1 VLKGTAGKLPKRFEG
16 DDKMLSRK
24 DMQEEI
30 YLRKAI
36 RESVAKKFA
45 RKDKE
50 VLQKLINEME
60 IRKAVKKMVAE
71 DVENSPHKNT
81 GINELEKLLKKII
94 PVLEQDFKTLTSS
107 QEQRSSFRAHIVK
120 AVQNLLLP
128 EIGMEKGE
136 LREETEVVVGDDDTE
151 DEEILN
157 KFIDIYGKTKP
168 DITTSGGKKQ
178 DADSFGISGE
188 DETGRNFAMV
198 TFQKIEKNILD
209 SYKLLADPSDSNLFY
224 DYLTANLK
232 LYFNRFE
239 DELST
244 TVEEPTNPEYDEAE
258 KEVSSSDI
266 GLGSAGEEDAELGD
280 LDLDDL
286 SAEPAAEEEPELDID
301 NL

>member
-1 VLKGTAGKLPKRFEG
+1 
-16 DDKMLSRK
+16 MLSRK
-24 DMQEEI
+24 DMQEEL

-45 RKDKE
+45 KKDRD
-50 VLQKLINEME
+50 VLQKLINETE
-60 IRKAVKKMVAE
+60 IRKAVKRMVAE

-107 QEQRSSFRAHIVK
+107 SAQRDSFRAHIVK

-128 EIGMEKGE
+128 EIGMEKGGLSE
-136 LREETEVVVGDDDTE
+136 DIDVVSE
-151 DEEILN
+151 DEAEDENILN

-178 DADSFGISGE
+178 DADSFGISGA

-209 SYKLLADPSDSNLFY
+209 SYKLLADPSDSDLFY

-232 LYFNRFE
+232 LYFDRFE

-244 TVEEPTNPEYDEAE
+244 TVDEPTNPEYDEAE
-258 KEVSSSDI
+258 KEVSSGDI
-266 GLGSAGEEDAELGD
+266 GLGSAGEDDAELGD

-286 SAEPAAEEEPELDID
+286 GTEEEPTEEEPELDLD

>member
-1 VLKGTAGKLPKRFEG
+1 
-16 DDKMLSRK
+16 
-24 DMQEEI
+24 MQEEI

>member
-1 VLKGTAGKLPKRFEG
+1 MF
-16 DDKMLSRK
+16 SRR

-30 YLRKAI
+30 YLRKVI

-45 RKDKE
+45 EKDVK
-50 VLQKLINEME
+50 VLRELINETE

-81 GINELEKLLKKII
+81 GINELEKLLKKVI

-107 QEQRSSFRAHIVK
+107 KEQRESFRAHIVK

-128 EIGMEKGE
+128 EIGMEKSGLSE
-136 LREETEVVVGDDDTE
+136 DVAVVTE
-151 DEEILN
+151 DEEDDEVLN

-178 DADSFGISGE
+178 DADSFGISGA

-209 SYKLLADPSDSNLFY
+209 SYKLLADPSDSDLFY

-232 LYFNRFE
+232 LYFDRFE

-244 TVEEPTNPEYDEAE
+244 NVEEPTNPEYDDAE
-258 KEVSSSDI
+258 KEVSSGDI
-266 GLGSAGEEDAELGD
+266 GLGSAGEDDAELGD
-280 LDLDDL
+280 LNLDDL
-286 SAEPAAEEEPELDID
+286 GAEEEPAEEEPELDLD